1 MTKSQL
7 KQDTLLD
14 RLPQG
19 DTSPQDIMGKHGLRN
34 PQKCGSDQR
43 LPRILQ

>member
-7 KQDTLLD
+7 KQDTLLNG
-14 RLPQG
+14 LPQG
-19 DTSPQDIMGKHGLRN
+19 GTGPKDIMGKHGLRN